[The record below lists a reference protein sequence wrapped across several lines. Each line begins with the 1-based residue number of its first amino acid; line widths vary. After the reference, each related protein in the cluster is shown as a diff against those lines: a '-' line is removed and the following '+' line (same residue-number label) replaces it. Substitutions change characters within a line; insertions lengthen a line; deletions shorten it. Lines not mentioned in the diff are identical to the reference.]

1 MAGRKRFLFFV
12 FFMILIGLA
21 AGCLFSPVFNIVEV
35 RTNDGENVTSGEIL
49 EKANVPIGE
58 NIFRINDKKI
68 LSSIETLPYIKVAKI
83 YRAFPDTIIL
93 KYEERKPYAIVK
105 YLESYAI
112 VDKYGYIL
120 EIQKENTFLD
130 LPIIYGLDTGKFVLG
145 EKLTGTSYTKYE
157 NCVYLFET
165 ASRINF
171 EYTFD
176 EINYDDL
183 ANVKLYIASND
194 IDIVYGNIYLDEIE
208 EKLNC
213 LSSVIK
219 RLNTQKG
226 KIDISND
233 DYLSKTVFTEKK

>member
-1 MAGRKRFLFFV
+1 MASGKKFLIFV
-12 FFMILIGLA
+12 FVMILIGLA

-35 RTNDGENVTSGEIL
+35 RTNDGVNVTSGEIL

-58 NIFRINDKKI
+58 NIFRIGDRKI
-68 LSSIETLPYIKVAKI
+68 LSSIESLPYVKSAKI
-83 YRAFPDTIIL
+83 YRAFPDTIVL

-112 VDKYGYIL
+112 VDKYGYVL
-120 EIQKENTFLD
+120 EIQKENTFSN

-145 EKLTGTSYTKYE
+145 EKLTDTSYTKYE

-171 EYTFD
+171 EYIFN

-208 EKLNC
+208 EKLNH
-213 LSSVIK
+213 LSSVIEK
-219 RLNTQKG
+219 LGNKKG
-226 KIDISND
+226 KIDMSND